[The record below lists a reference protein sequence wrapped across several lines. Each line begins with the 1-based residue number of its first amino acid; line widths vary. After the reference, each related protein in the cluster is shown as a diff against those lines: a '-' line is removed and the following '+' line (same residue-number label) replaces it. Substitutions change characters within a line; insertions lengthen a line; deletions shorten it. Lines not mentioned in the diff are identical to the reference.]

1 MDAYAGGAAGSG
13 AGGSAAGS
21 SAMGALRVLLIGQ
34 GPHVSSFSAA
44 LAGLGVTADHA
55 PEVPT
60 AVHDYDLVLVAA
72 DAAEGAGGGGPGV
85 PTGMSRGGSAAE
97 ATAAG
102 RRAAHAI
109 KVDVAA
115 RAVWVRGQCLELTGR
130 EYALV
135 HFLVEHPGQVFT
147 RDELL
152 EQVWRSAG
160 LSDGA
165 VTEYV
170 RRLRMHLAPFGLSR
184 AIRTRH
190 GFGYYFDPDAPV
202 VDEVTP
208 TTQVD

>member
-1 MDAYAGGAAGSG
+1 
-13 AGGSAAGS
+13 
-21 SAMGALRVLLIGQ
+21 MGALRVLLIGQ
-34 GPHVSSFSAA
+34 GPNVSSFSAA

-55 PEVPT
+55 PEAPT

-72 DAAEGAGGGGPGV
+72 DAGDGAGDRGRDAGSGGPGV

-102 RRAAHAI
+102 RTAVHAI

-202 VDEVTP
+202 VDEITP

>member
-1 MDAYAGGAAGSG
+1 VREG
-13 AGGSAAGS
+13 
-21 SAMGALRVLLIGQ
+21 LRVLLVGD
-34 GPHVSSFSAA
+34 GPNVTSFTEA

-55 PEVPT
+55 PAPPT
-60 AVHDYDLVLVAA
+60 ASHDYDLVLVAA
-72 DAAEGAGGGGPGV
+72 DAADGVADHGRDAGGGSLRV
-85 PTGMSRGGSAAE
+85 PTGAMQGRTAGE

-102 RRAAHAI
+102 RTAADAI
-109 KVDVAA
+109 AVDEAV
-115 RAVWVRGQCLELTGR
+115 RVVWVRGHCLELTGR

-152 EQVWRSAG
+152 ERVWRSAL

-170 RRLRMHLAPFGLSR
+170 RRLRMHFAPFGLSR

-190 GFGYYFDPDAPV
+190 GFGYYFDPDATV
-202 VDEVTP
+202 VDGVTA
-208 TTQVD
+208 TVEAQ